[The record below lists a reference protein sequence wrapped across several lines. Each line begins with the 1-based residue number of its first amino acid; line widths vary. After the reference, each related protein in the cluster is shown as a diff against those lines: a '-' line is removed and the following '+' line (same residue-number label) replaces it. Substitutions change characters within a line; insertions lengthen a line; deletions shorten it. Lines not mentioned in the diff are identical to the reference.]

1 MEISKA
7 KSQICQ
13 VIYTDKNKNITYNIP
28 MSNGKKIT
36 KTELEHIARLAR
48 IKLNEEDINR
58 FLPQLDTVL
67 EYLDKLKAKDTSAV
81 PVSYQVTQLEN
92 VLRIDKA
99 GPCLSQKQALSNA
112 PKTEDGY
119 FVVPATIKK

>member
-1 MEISKA
+1 
-7 KSQICQ
+7 
-13 VIYTDKNKNITYNIP
+13 

-67 EYLDKLKAKDTSAV
+67 EYLDKLNAKDTSAV
-81 PVSYQVTQLEN
+81 PFSYQVT
-92 VLRIDKA
+92 
-99 GPCLSQKQALSNA
+99 
-112 PKTEDGY
+112 
-119 FVVPATIKK
+119 